1 MGLEVEEKLFALALT
16 LASQLVFNSR
26 GHITEESID
35 NLALLPMMAN
45 RIRIKQR
52 QEQQEADSSDEEDQT
67 SEYYRVFP
75 QFTWVL
81 RDLDMDFQH
90 LTPKAYLM

>member
-52 QEQQEADSSDEEDQT
+52 QEQ
-67 SEYYRVFP
+67 
-75 QFTWVL
+75 
-81 RDLDMDFQH
+81 
-90 LTPKAYLM
+90 

>member
-81 RDLDMDFQH
+81 RDLDMYFQH